1 VCTFVLGTLPA
12 NSPLEKLERGFF
24 RFSMLSAGSVAS
36 VLQAGEL
43 FGRITSRHCDCGTA
57 LAVSNT
63 SRRAAERKRASVE
76 HKLDRLRRKGWSCN
90 RIERWLAQ
98 VEADQDR
105 HARAKADDAA
115 YEAREWREWLRH
127 ALEEVRVEHV
137 GLLVDDHDGL
147 LDDAYDADEKP
158 TPSVRDARL
167 HDVDERFL
175 ENLDKGVLYRVR
187 R

>member
-12 NSPLEKLERGFF
+12 NSPLGGLERGFF
-24 RFSMLSAGSVAS
+24 RFSKVNAGSVSS
-36 VLQAGEL
+36 VLHEGEL
-43 FGRITSRHCDCGTA
+43 FGRMTSRYCDCGTT
-57 LAVSNT
+57 LAVRGASE
-63 SRRAAERKRASVE
+63 RAAERKREGIE
-76 HKLDRLRRKGWSCN
+76 HKLDRLRRKGWRRN

-105 HARAKADDAA
+105 HAKVKADEAA
-115 YEAREWREWLRH
+115 NEARDWREWLRH

-137 GLLVDDHDGL
+137 GLLVDDYDGL
-147 LDDAYDADEKP
+147 LDEAYGADEKP
-158 TPSVRDARL
+158 TPSVRDVWLR
-167 HDVDERFL
+167 DVDERFL

>member
-24 RFSMLSAGSVAS
+24 RFSVLSAGSVAS

-76 HKLDRLRRKGWSCN
+76 HKLDRLRRKGWSRN

-147 LDDAYDADEKP
+147 LDDAYEKP

>member
-24 RFSMLSAGSVAS
+24 RFSMLSAGNVAS
-36 VLQAGEL
+36 VLQAGEW
-43 FGRITSRHCDCGTA
+43 FGRLTSRYCDCGTA
-57 LAVSNT
+57 LAVSGT
-63 SRRAAERKRASVE
+63 TERVAERKREGVE
-76 HKLDRLRRKGWSCN
+76 HKLDRLRRKGWSQN

-105 HARAKADDAA
+105 HAKAKADDAA
-115 YEAREWREWLRH
+115 NEAREWRDWLHH

-137 GLLVDDHDGL
+137 GLLVDDYDGL
-147 LDDAYDADEKP
+147 LEDAYGADEKS

-167 HDVDERFL
+167 RDVDERFL